1 VSDLHSSLIP
11 RGTPLP
17 KTVRGFSRVDAKAA
31 RDAEE
36 ARAERECY
44 AAVDVRDGLRC
55 RVTGVQLTRGAS
67 LTKRAH
73 RHHMEKRSQGGA
85 HDTRNVIT
93 VSPKVH
99 DDIHVRGIL
108 RLSGDAD
115 AVDERGRLAGV
126 KVEELTEAGWAV
138 TRWV

>member
-1 VSDLHSSLIP
+1 MSDLHSSLIP

-55 RVTGVQLTRGAS
+55 RVTGVQLARGAS

>member
-1 VSDLHSSLIP
+1 MSDLHSSQIP
-11 RGTPLP
+11 RFAPLP
-17 KTVRGFSRVDAKAA
+17 KTVKGFTRADAKAA
-31 RDAEE
+31 RDAED

-44 AAVDVRDGLRC
+44 ASVDVRDGLRC

-73 RHHMEKRSQGGA
+73 RHHMEKRSQGGG
-85 HDTRNVIT
+85 HDTRNVVT

-115 AVDERGRLAGV
+115 AKDERGRLAGV